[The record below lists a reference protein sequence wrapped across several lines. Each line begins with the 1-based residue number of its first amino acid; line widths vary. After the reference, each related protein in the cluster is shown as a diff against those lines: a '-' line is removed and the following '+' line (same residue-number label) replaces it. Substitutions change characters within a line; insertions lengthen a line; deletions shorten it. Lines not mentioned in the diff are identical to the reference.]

1 MMIEPRKK
9 HDEEA
14 VRFVNPYFQ
23 LNVGLW
29 SLFAGATIFLALRL
43 WCKTTRRHGLWYD
56 DYILLVSWSVLLA
69 NNSLIIY
76 EFATGYVLED
86 SSKAWDDRMHI
97 LINISSCGTLIGQ
110 AWTKTAFGVTL
121 IRMSNKWQRW
131 VLYFC
136 IATMNIY
143 MIAKVFIQWGKVC
156 GSKSYDND
164 YRLQF
169 CLDKKTRNSV
179 KEGGNVY
186 NIIMDFV
193 FASFPWLI
201 TRSLEMKRAEKIGL
215 CITMSLGMV
224 VAIVSAIRV
233 SWKDNGNDRDPWY
246 IYRNGM
252 SQVWYSSEITG
263 TIIVQC
269 IPILR
274 PIIREIHTSLTSKR
288 LGSSTADGR
297 STTFGSKTSS
307 RKRVSGGVQANDK
320 HAGERIALQEIPEE
334 YSDDKTGWGSSPRTP
349 SSATP
354 FQTDFRPRP
363 PTAPLPGRGPSSGG
377 SDTGPSTLSPYEAE
391 LTPRPPTSPPPS
403 WGSSR
408 GGNAGLPTLSPY
420 ETEFK
425 PRRPTS
431 PLPNKRPLLSSD
443 GRPTSSPHDTEIGPR
458 TPTSPRR
465 PTSPPP
471 KTWPLSGREG
481 PDLTVGS
488 YSLGKSLESEFD
500 RSKAF
505 LDVELGDVQ
514 QGLSPPPPRRTS
526 PSHS

>member
-1 MMIEPRKK
+1 MIIEPREKN
-9 HDEEA
+9 DQEA
-14 VRFVNPYFQ
+14 VRFVNPYLQ

-43 WCKTTRRHGLWYD
+43 WCKITRRHGLWYD
-56 DYILLVSWSVLLA
+56 DYILIVSWSVLLA

-121 IRMSNKWQRW
+121 IRMSNQWQRW
-131 VLYFC
+131 ILYFC

-143 MIAKVFIQWGKVC
+143 MVAKVFIQWGKVC

-169 CLDKKTRNSV
+169 CLDKQTRNDV

-193 FASFPWLI
+193 FASFPWFI

-215 CITMSLGMV
+215 CITMSLGMI

-233 SWKDNGNDRDPWY
+233 SWKDSGNDRDPWY
-246 IYRNGM
+246 IYRNGV

-274 PIIREIHTSLTSKR
+274 PILREIHTSLTSKK
-288 LGSSTADGR
+288 LGSSTTDRR
-297 STTFGSKTSS
+297 STAFGSKTSS
-307 RKRVSGGVQANDK
+307 KKRVSGGAQADDK

-334 YSDDKTGWGSSPRTP
+334 YSDDKTHWGSSPRMP

-354 FQTDFRPRP
+354 FQTEFKPRP
-363 PTAPLPGRGPSSGG
+363 PTAPLPGWG
-377 SDTGPSTLSPYEAE
+377 SDAGSSTLSPHETE
-391 LTPRPPTSPPPS
+391 FKPRPPTSPLPS

-408 GGNAGLPTLSPY
+408 GSNAGPSTRSAHG
-420 ETEFK
+420 TEFK

-431 PLPNKRPLLSSD
+431 PLPSKRALLSSD
-443 GRPTSSPHDTEIGPR
+443 GRPTLSPYNTAFRPR

-465 PTSPPP
+465 PASPLPEL
-471 KTWPLSGREG
+471 WPLSGNEG

-488 YSLGKSLESEFD
+488 YSLGKSLDFDLD

-526 PSHS
+526 